1 MAHLTGDDKR
11 RYVAEMFARI
21 SPRYDLMN
29 TLMTGGLHHRWKRDT
44 ARLTAAGVTGTKRG
58 GMGGVGAT
66 LDIATGTGD
75 LAFALANCPG
85 VAGVVGVDLLPEM
98 LSIAARR
105 RRASRQR
112 GHMSIAFAQ
121 GDALRLPFPD
131 NTFAG
136 VTAGFSL
143 RNMPDVP
150 AAINEMARVA
160 APGGRVTTLELTPM
174 RRGISA
180 LLGRFYFHQF
190 VPLMGQL
197 VAGDRSAYTYL
208 PDSVDYFLTA
218 DGLADVYRQAGLR
231 GVGYRRLGLG
241 GVALHYGD
249 KPA

>member
-29 TLMTGGLHHRWKRDT
+29 SLMTGGLHHRWKRET
-44 ARLTAAGVTGTKRG
+44 AGLTAAGVAGT
-58 GMGGVGAT
+58 GGVGAM

-75 LAFALANCPG
+75 LAFAIANCAG
-85 VAGVVGVDLLPEM
+85 VTGVVGVDLLPEM
-98 LSIAARR
+98 LAIAARR
-105 RRASRQR
+105 RRAGRQH
-112 GHMSIAFAQ
+112 GSAPVTFAL
-121 GDALRLPFPD
+121 GDALRLPFAD

-136 VTAGFSL
+136 ATAGFSL

-150 AAINEMARVA
+150 TAINEMARVV

-174 RRGISA
+174 RPGISA
-180 LLGRFYFHQF
+180 ALGRFYFHQF

-197 VAGDRSAYTYL
+197 VAGDRAAYTYL

-218 DGLADVYRQAGLR
+218 DGLAEVYRQAGLV

-241 GVALHYGD
+241 GVALHFGD